1 MARGLSAEEIG
12 SGLLCMLCLSDQIVR
27 RAWTVSDGDAKCI
40 FHALL
45 RGEGDNDD
53 MAEHDDY
60 EVVYRKL
67 RELGYRDAF

>member
-1 MARGLSAEEIG
+1 MARGLTAEEIG
-12 SGLLCMLCLSDQIVR
+12 SGPLCMPCLADQTVR

-45 RGEGDNDD
+45 RIEGDD

-60 EVVYRKL
+60 EVVYRQM
-67 RELGYRDAF
+67 RELGQPEAF